1 MEILDKV
8 YYMRVLVGVI
18 AGVAAGIIIIPASDQ
33 GTDIAILILIGLIFY
48 FISYYLSRRI
58 GREIQKPQRRK
69 LATNGLVPFIFI
81 LLMFMIF
88 VYTWLHQDL
97 AH

>member
-1 MEILDKV
+1 
-8 YYMRVLVGVI
+8 MRVLVGII
-18 AGVAAGIIIIPASDQ
+18 AGGAAGIIITSESDQ
-33 GTDIAILILIGLIFY
+33 GTDIAILILIGFIFY

>member
-1 MEILDKV
+1 MEILDRV
-8 YYMRVLVGVI
+8 YYMRVLVGII

-48 FISYYLSRRI
+48 FISYYLSKRI
-58 GREIQKPQRRK
+58 GRGIQKPQRRK
-69 LATNGLVPFIFI
+69 LATNGVVPFIFI